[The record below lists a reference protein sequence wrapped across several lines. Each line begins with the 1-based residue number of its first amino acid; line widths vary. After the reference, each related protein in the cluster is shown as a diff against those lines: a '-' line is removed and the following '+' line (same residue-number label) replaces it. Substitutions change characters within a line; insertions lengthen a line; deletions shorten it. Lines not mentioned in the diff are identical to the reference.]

1 VKVPPAVH
9 QEHSV
14 KNVLVLAAVSL
25 FALTAN
31 AQSVK
36 EKKAR
41 AAVDDAFAESTKKV
55 NACGKTFKFVYDWKT
70 FDAIDF
76 VKAGREKMDQYGSE
90 TNNVAGI
97 GEAINK
103 LCADKDY
110 KEALGKISTI
120 VYKPT
125 NNTDITVK
133 GSVAGATLTLENY
146 CFGSTR
152 DASDFQKAAEG
163 AL

>member
-1 VKVPPAVH
+1 MKRVFVF
-9 QEHSV
+9 
-14 KNVLVLAAVSL
+14 AAVSL

-41 AAVDDAFAESTKKV
+41 AAVDDAFGESTKKV
-55 NACGKTFKFVYDWKT
+55 TACGKTFKFVYDWKA
-70 FDAIDF
+70 FDAIDW

-90 TNNVAGI
+90 VNNVAQFGD
-97 GEAINK
+97 AINA

-133 GSVAGATLTLENY
+133 GAVAGGTLTLENY

-152 DASDFQKAAEG
+152 DANDFKTAAEN

>member
-1 VKVPPAVH
+1 M
-9 QEHSV
+9 
-14 KNVLVLAAVSL
+14 KNVFVVAAVSL

-55 NACGKTFKFVYDWKT
+55 SACGKTFKFVYDWKS

-76 VKAGREKMDQYGSE
+76 AKIGRDKMGQYGSE
-90 TNNVAGI
+90 VPNVAGF

-125 NNTDITVK
+125 NDDSITVK
-133 GSVAGATLTLENY
+133 GTVASGTLTLENY

-152 DASDFQKAAEG
+152 DAGDYEKAAAD

>member
-1 VKVPPAVH
+1 MKKLFVF
-9 QEHSV
+9 
-14 KNVLVLAAVSL
+14 AAASL

-55 NACGKTFKFVYDWKT
+55 TACGKTFKFVYDWKS
-70 FDAIDF
+70 FDAIDW
-76 VKAGREKMDQYGSE
+76 VKVGREKMDQYGSE
-90 TNNVAGI
+90 VNNIAGF
-97 GEAINK
+97 GEAINS

-133 GSVAGATLTLENY
+133 GAVAGGTLTLENY

-152 DASDFQKAAEG
+152 VASDFKTAAEN